1 MTLDQ
6 WGGLIDR
13 YGLAVVGLMVMAAF
27 LWLQGWPWFKERQ
40 NQLDNE
46 RRDRLNREEEAR
58 QARERRYEEQEVK
71 HRADLQT
78 IIAENNAYRE
88 KRLMADEKM
97 ATAINGM
104 TEMVRALGMLDK
116 INDQLAAI
124 KRELGR

>member
-58 QARERRYEEQEVK
+58 QARERRYEEQEAK